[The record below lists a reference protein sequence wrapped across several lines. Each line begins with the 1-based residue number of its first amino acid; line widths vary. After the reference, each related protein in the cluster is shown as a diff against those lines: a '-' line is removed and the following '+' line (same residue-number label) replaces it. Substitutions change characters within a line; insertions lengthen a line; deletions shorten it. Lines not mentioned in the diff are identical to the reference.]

1 MLKLLGIWKEV
12 FMLGKIFHQNVINKT
27 RAPTFVKLSQIKLE
41 GFDKQIAHKSKGTT
55 YLDWRRYS
63 PSKMAKLFVEFFS
76 GIDIHLRDVDEIN
89 DRITT
94 AICLGLNELVPKRTA
109 NLAGKNPVINGKI
122 RNLRN
127 KKSRL
132 HKKWKL
138 TYASTSEL
146 FRTWILKTH
155 SWNFLKKSII
165 FFKNWI
171 TQKVFVLME
180 KMNVFYAPWIFSELH
195 TKFHSIL
202 RPWGFI
208 PFLFNTVGMYRLS
221 PKYAM
226 KMLKL
231 EKRTIM

>member
-1 MLKLLGIWKEV
+1 MVSLTTSKGIFCHFERKKSGEKTKKRVNGIWRK
-12 FMLGKIFHQNVINKT
+12 FHNSLT
-27 RAPTFVKLSQIKLE
+27 LFE
-41 GFDKQIAHKSKGTT
+41 
-55 YLDWRRYS
+55 LDYIY
-63 PSKMAKLFVEFFS
+63 ANTS
-76 GIDIHLRDVDEIN
+76 G
-89 DRITT
+89 
-94 AICLGLNELVPKRTA
+94 
-109 NLAGKNPVINGKI
+109 
-122 RNLRN
+122 
-127 KKSRL
+127 
-132 HKKWKL
+132 
-138 TYASTSEL
+138 L

-171 TQKVFVLME
+171 TQKVFVVME